1 MIEYNLQLL
10 HRFVALKDYYS
21 ILNIPVTA
29 TPNEIKQAYR
39 KLVMIYHPDKN
50 NNEPYALQ
58 KFNEIKEA
66 YEVLT
71 NPRKKE
77 LYLQERWL
85 SKASGKM
92 KVDGLITP
100 PNILLKSLELNKQM
114 AFMDIYRM
122 DHQNIADRITQLIN
136 EDVIERLHQCNEPDI
151 NETIIDCLLAAA
163 KPISYQFSKTI
174 TQRLIQLAGSNRTK
188 IQQIQAA
195 LDQKKKTERAAKCK
209 LLFIF
214 LLVLL
219 ICLLIFLT
227 GK

>member
-1 MIEYNLQLL
+1 MIEFNLQQL

-39 KLVMIYHPDKN
+39 KLVMVYHPDKN

-66 YEVLT
+66 YEVLIS
-71 NPRKKE
+71 PIKKE
-77 LYLQERWL
+77 NYLQERWL
-85 SKASGKM
+85 NKASGI
-92 KVDGLITP
+92 KVGEAMITP
-100 PNILLKSLELNKQM
+100 PNVLLKSLELNKQI

-122 DHQNIADRITQLIN
+122 DHQSIAERITQLIN
-136 EDVIERLHQCNEPDI
+136 EDVIEKLHQFNEPDI

-163 KPISYQFSKTI
+163 KPISYEFSKTI
-174 TQRLIQLAGSNRTK
+174 TQRLIQLAGTNHTK
-188 IQQIQAA
+188 IQQIQSA
-195 LDQKKKTERAAKCK
+195 LAQKKKTERAAKCK

>member
-1 MIEYNLQLL
+1 LQQL
-10 HRFVALKDYYS
+10 HRFVVLKDYYS

-50 NNEPYALQ
+50 NNEPYSLQ

-100 PNILLKSLELNKQM
+100 PNILLKSLEVNKQI

-122 DHQNIADRITQLIN
+122 DHENIANRINQLIN

-174 TQRLIQLAGSNRTK
+174 TQRLIQLAGSNAKK
-188 IQQIQAA
+188 IQQIQSA
-195 LDQKKKTERAAKCK
+195 LDQKKKTERAAKYK

>member
-1 MIEYNLQLL
+1 MQQL
-10 HRFVALKDYYS
+10 HRFVVLKDYYS

-50 NNEPYALQ
+50 NNEPYSLQ

-100 PNILLKSLELNKQM
+100 PNILLKSLELNKQI

-122 DHQNIADRITQLIN
+122 DHENIANRINQLIN

-174 TQRLIQLAGSNRTK
+174 TQRLIQLAGSNAKK

-195 LDQKKKTERAAKCK
+195 LDQKEKTERAAKCK

>member
-1 MIEYNLQLL
+1 
-10 HRFVALKDYYS
+10 
-21 ILNIPVTA
+21 
-29 TPNEIKQAYR
+29 
-39 KLVMIYHPDKN
+39 MIYHPDKN

-71 NPRKKE
+71 NPGKKE

-151 NETIIDCLLAAA
+151 NERIIDCLLAAA
-163 KPISYQFSKTI
+163 KPISYQFSKQI

-188 IQQIQAA
+188 IQQIQSA

>member
-1 MIEYNLQLL
+1 LQQL
-10 HRFVALKDYYS
+10 HRFVVLKDYYS

-50 NNEPYALQ
+50 NNEPYSLQ

-100 PNILLKSLELNKQM
+100 PNILLKSLELNKQI

-122 DHQNIADRITQLIN
+122 DHENIANRINQLIN

-174 TQRLIQLAGSNRTK
+174 TQRLIQLAGSNAKK
-188 IQQIQAA
+188 IQQIQSA
-195 LDQKKKTERAAKCK
+195 LDQKKKTERAAKYK

>member
-1 MIEYNLQLL
+1 MQQL
-10 HRFVALKDYYS
+10 HRFVVLKDYYS

-50 NNEPYALQ
+50 NNEPYSLQ

-100 PNILLKSLELNKQM
+100 PNILLKSLELNKQI

-122 DHQNIADRITQLIN
+122 DHENIANRINQLIN

-174 TQRLIQLAGSNRTK
+174 TQRLIQLAGSNAKK
-188 IQQIQAA
+188 IQQIQSA
-195 LDQKKKTERAAKCK
+195 LDQKKKTERAAKYK